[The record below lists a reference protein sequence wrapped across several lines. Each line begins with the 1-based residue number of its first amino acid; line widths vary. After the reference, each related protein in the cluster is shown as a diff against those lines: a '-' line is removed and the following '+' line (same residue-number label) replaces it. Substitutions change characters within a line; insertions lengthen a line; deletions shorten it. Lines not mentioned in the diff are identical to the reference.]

1 MRCFVAIDIDDG
13 LRGRI
18 DKLQRE
24 FKKRLKNPAGI
35 KWVEPKLIHLTI
47 KFLGEIED
55 TRADQIAQTLESV
68 CGGHKGFDIEFSTV
82 GSFGRPPKVIW
93 LGTKK
98 VTAQL
103 EKLAQDIEQAFENL
117 GFEKE
122 QRPFSP
128 HLTIA
133 RVKERRPDTQLIEV
147 IGGFGKI
154 DAQSVKADS
163 VCFYKSQ
170 LTSAGP
176 VYTLL
181 KKINLKIREEGK

>member
-1 MRCFVAIDIDDG
+1 MRCFVAIDIDDR

-24 FKKRLKNPAGI
+24 FKKRLKNQTGI
-35 KWVEPKLIHLTI
+35 KWVRSELIHLTL
-47 KFLGEIED
+47 KFLGEVED
-55 TRADQIAQTLESV
+55 TKADQINRTLESV
-68 CGGHKGFDIEFSTV
+68 CAGHKSFKLEFSTI
-82 GSFGRPPKVIW
+82 GSFSRPPKVLW
-93 LGTKK
+93 LGTEKAN
-98 VTAQL
+98 TEL
-103 EKLAQDIEQAFENL
+103 EKLVQDIEQAFENL

-128 HLTIA
+128 HLTLA
-133 RVKERRPDTQLIEV
+133 RVKEKRPDRQLPEV
-147 IGGFGKI
+147 IDSFGKI
-154 DAQSVKADS
+154 DAEVINVDS

-181 KKINLKIREEGK
+181 KKINLKIREEG